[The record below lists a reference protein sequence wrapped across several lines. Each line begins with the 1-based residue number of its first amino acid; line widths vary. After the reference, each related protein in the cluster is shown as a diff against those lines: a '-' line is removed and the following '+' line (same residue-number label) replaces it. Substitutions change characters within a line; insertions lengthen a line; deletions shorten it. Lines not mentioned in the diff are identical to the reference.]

1 MARTPSSPSLSG
13 FSEHEVPTRVRAS
26 TPWQS
31 ESAADKGD
39 AEASGATEAS
49 RKALESDTTSVP
61 VALLEAALAESRSGT
76 RDEKSG
82 ARKRAAPREAF
93 SVHEADTKKASTIE
107 VRRALSSAADGTEV
121 DRLLADVAT
130 SAALPAQPEPQ
141 PTLAPPAK
149 RGLATK
155 LAIVVALLL
164 LVPFVALVGAGRG
177 DPRTG
182 YHVVRAKLAAR

>member
-26 TPWQS
+26 TPWQA
-31 ESAADKGD
+31 ENADDTGD
-39 AEASGATEAS
+39 GGAMGKPA
-49 RKALESDTTSVP
+49 ESDTTSVP

-121 DRLLADVAT
+121 DKLLADVAT
-130 SAALPAQPEPQ
+130 SVALPAQPEPQ

-155 LAIVVALLL
+155 LMIVVALLL
-164 LVPFVALVGAGRG
+164 LVPFLALLGAGRG
-177 DPRTG
+177 DPRAG
-182 YHVVRAKLAAR
+182 YHAVRAKLAAR